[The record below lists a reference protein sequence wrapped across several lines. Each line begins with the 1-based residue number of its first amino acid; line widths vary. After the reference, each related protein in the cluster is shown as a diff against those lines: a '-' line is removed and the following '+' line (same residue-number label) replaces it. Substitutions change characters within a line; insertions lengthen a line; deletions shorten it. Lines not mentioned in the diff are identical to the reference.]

1 LTLSDL
7 KDINGLPMP
16 ILFTTEELI
25 QYLYKET
32 SIEKTRVI
40 EEALLNDWTLREKIE
55 VLNASIDGL
64 GQALESPRTVAVMNV
79 LNYARETDVAETL

>member
-1 LTLSDL
+1 
-7 KDINGLPMP
+7 MP

>member
-1 LTLSDL
+1 
-7 KDINGLPMP
+7 MP

-32 SIEKTRVI
+32 SIEKTRAI
-40 EEALLNDWTLREKIE
+40 EEALCNDWTLREKIE
-55 VLNASIDGL
+55 VLNASIDSL
-64 GQALESPRTVAVMNV
+64 GHTLESPRAVAVMNV

>member
-1 LTLSDL
+1 
-7 KDINGLPMP
+7 MP

-32 SIEKTRVI
+32 SIEKTRAI
-40 EEALLNDWTLREKIE
+40 EEALCNDWTLREKIE
-55 VLNASIDGL
+55 VLNASIDSL
-64 GQALESPRTVAVMNV
+64 GQTLESPRAVAVMNV